1 MGKEGTV
8 MRKSFSLLS
17 SVGKDCSRWSTPR
30 RLVATVRD
38 PSPAPAGA
46 EQSLSY
52 ISYERK
58 DEDKSSKSPLLLH
71 HSLFGRKE
79 NWTKFGRALHHL
91 TKRQVVIPD
100 ARNHG
105 NSFRSKTMNFK
116 LMSSDVVRLMQQ
128 LDISRASFVGHGNL
142 GGRVSMLTA
151 LTSPHLVDKMVVE
164 SATPLNTEALLKT
177 YETYRQACYIYRT
190 LSSNSS
196 EDPVTFKLEA
206 DSALQET
213 LPHSITRANFINS
226 INGTYQAVI
235 DNPDLGRF
243 PSLDGCSFER
253 PVLFIRGDKS
263 NTYWSSDQEIRKIRQ
278 LFPNSHFLQI
288 PGGTHDL
295 HIAKHNDLLE
305 SVLAFLQS
313 DSGLQTDFQSD

>member
-1 MGKEGTV
+1 MAI
-8 MRKSFSLLS
+8 RKAFSILTL
-17 SVGKDCSRWSTPR
+17 GGRPCSRWATPR
-30 RLVATVRD
+30 RLVATVSD
-38 PSPAPAGA
+38 PHPSPAGA

-58 DEDKSSKSPLLLH
+58 DEDKSCLSPLLLH

-79 NWTKFGRALHHL
+79 NWVKFGRALHHL

-105 NSFRSKTMNFK
+105 NSFSSKALNFK
-116 LMSSDVVRLMQQ
+116 LMSGDLVKLLHQ
-128 LDISRASFVGHGNL
+128 LNISRASLVGHGNL
-142 GGRVSMLTA
+142 GGRVCMLTA

-190 LSSNSS
+190 LSLSSNSS

-213 LPHSITRANFINS
+213 LPHSLTRANFINS

-263 NTYWSSDQEIRKIRQ
+263 NTSWSSDVEIRKIRQ

-295 HIAKHNDLLE
+295 HIAKHDDLLE
-305 SVLAFLQS
+305 SVLTFLQS
-313 DSGLQTDFQSD
+313 QTGLQSDFQSD

>member
-1 MGKEGTV
+1 MK
-8 MRKSFSLLS
+8 KAFSLLS
-17 SVGKDCSRWSTPR
+17 PVRGSCSRCVLPS
-30 RLVATVRD
+30 RLVATVSD
-38 PSPAPAGA
+38 PSPSPAGPD
-46 EQSLSY
+46 QSLSF

-79 NWTKFGRALHHL
+79 NWVKFGKALHHL

-105 NSFRSKTMNFK
+105 NSFISNAMSFK
-116 LMSSDVVRLMQQ
+116 LMSGDVAKLLQQ
-128 LDISRASFVGHGNL
+128 LNIPRASFVGHGNM
-142 GGRVSMLTA
+142 GGRVSMITA

-164 SATPLNTEALLKT
+164 SSMPLNTEALLRT

-190 LSSNSS
+190 LSSNSCD
-196 EDPVTFKLEA
+196 DPVTMKLEA
-206 DSALQET
+206 DSALKET
-213 LPHSITRANFINS
+213 LPHSITRAIFINS

-243 PSLDGCSFER
+243 PSLDGCSFDR

-263 NTYWSSDQEIRKIRQ
+263 STSWSSDEEIRKIRL
-278 LFPNSHFLQI
+278 LFPNSHFVQI

-295 HIAKHNDLLE
+295 HIAKHHDLLE
-305 SVLAFLQS
+305 SVLTFLESQ
-313 DSGLQTDFQSD
+313 DGLQTHFESD